1 MYIFRW
7 YRLNAPTFEIS
18 MGKWFGLAQVVR
30 LRRDHRL
37 HVIPPLAGT
46 GQLGHQGE
54 QSVRFLWFG
63 IGTKYWD
70 GRIDRVP
77 ARGKSCTS
85 LLYII

>member
-37 HVIPPLAGT
+37 
-46 GQLGHQGE
+46 
-54 QSVRFLWFG
+54 
-63 IGTKYWD
+63 
-70 GRIDRVP
+70 
-77 ARGKSCTS
+77 
-85 LLYII
+85 

>member
-1 MYIFRW
+1 MVQIECAYFRNFDGEMV
-7 YRLNAPTFEIS
+7 RVGASGQVAP
-18 MGKWFGLAQVVR
+18 R
-30 LRRDHRL
+30 PPP
-37 HVIPPLAGT
+37 VIPPLAGT